1 MHYRVYL
8 DDQQEWR
15 WVLRTSMHK
24 TIAVSKQGYPHKR
37 ECLMSILLVKNWTD
51 APIYDGDGRLPQEG
65 GSC

>member
-24 TIAVSKQGYPHKR
+24 AIAVSKQGYPHKR